1 MRKQERGSHECHT
14 LQDDAYESLDSAYNS
29 MSSSLMSTVSAESAL
44 DTTSTVFDAI
54 FYSWESYHRSDKSKS
69 GQLFLYIYLR
79 DLPGRRNDA
88 ELVLQQYFEYNG
100 VSENGSTTTTKELS
114 IDDLSEPSVTAVD
127 KSPTTDLA
135 AENKTPDKAIAGT
148 VTPKINPVDASVS
161 SGDDIDSPVKA
172 ALSLSS
178 DVRDVQLYA
187 DINDWQPV
195 SMTLESGKRTW
206 SLHVSPKLGEYK
218 FLVHEANGTSF
229 WATDSQSMVVR
240 KPPIGSLNNIT
251 KYEGGPVFA
260 IERDDDGTTELTIKS
275 NVNCAFASN
284 YHKFQDAQTV
294 AVHTNVDWSV
304 AHDMKLVD
312 GDWTVTL
319 PPRSHQCKF
328 VLDGYRWTTLDQM
341 PFVGNQGWNC
351 NNVLHAV
358 YRQI

>member
-206 SLHVSPKLGEYK
+206 SLHVSRE
-218 FLVHEANGTSF
+218 
-229 WATDSQSMVVR
+229 
-240 KPPIGSLNNIT
+240 
-251 KYEGGPVFA
+251 
-260 IERDDDGTTELTIKS
+260 
-275 NVNCAFASN
+275 
-284 YHKFQDAQTV
+284 
-294 AVHTNVDWSV
+294 
-304 AHDMKLVD
+304 
-312 GDWTVTL
+312 
-319 PPRSHQCKF
+319 
-328 VLDGYRWTTLDQM
+328 
-341 PFVGNQGWNC
+341 
-351 NNVLHAV
+351 
-358 YRQI
+358 

>member
-100 VSENGSTTTTKELS
+100 VSENDSTTMTKELS

-206 SLHVSPKLGEYK
+206 SLHVSRE
-218 FLVHEANGTSF
+218 
-229 WATDSQSMVVR
+229 
-240 KPPIGSLNNIT
+240 
-251 KYEGGPVFA
+251 
-260 IERDDDGTTELTIKS
+260 
-275 NVNCAFASN
+275 
-284 YHKFQDAQTV
+284 
-294 AVHTNVDWSV
+294 
-304 AHDMKLVD
+304 
-312 GDWTVTL
+312 
-319 PPRSHQCKF
+319 
-328 VLDGYRWTTLDQM
+328 
-341 PFVGNQGWNC
+341 
-351 NNVLHAV
+351 
-358 YRQI
+358 